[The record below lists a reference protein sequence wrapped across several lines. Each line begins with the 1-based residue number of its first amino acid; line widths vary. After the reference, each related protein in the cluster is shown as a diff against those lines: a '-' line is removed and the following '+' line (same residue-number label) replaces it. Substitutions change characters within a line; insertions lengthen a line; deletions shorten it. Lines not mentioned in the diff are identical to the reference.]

1 MIEQSKRN
9 GPVYYSEAGDKLI
22 SKKIPIPDIKF
33 GKPVEVLFRQKDNI
47 IEVEPIGLGYSLYE

>member
-22 SKKIPIPDIKF
+22 SKKILAKKMI
-33 GKPVEVLFRQKDNI
+33 FR
-47 IEVEPIGLGYSLYE
+47 